1 MAKVVI
7 PANTATVVSA
17 GTANDLIIANGGGG
31 FLALNTTD
39 PSTAGAAV
47 TLGPF
52 DSVVMSAGGAWA
64 AAQWVG
70 WTGVGTTAIVTSP

>member
-7 PANTATVVSA
+7 PAQTATQVSA
-17 GTANDLIIANGGGG
+17 GTANDLIIANGGGSR
-31 FLALNTTD
+31 LMLNTTD
-39 PSTAGAAV
+39 PSADGAAV

-64 AAQWVG
+64 AAVWVG
-70 WTGVGTTAIVTSP
+70 WSAVGTTAIVTSP

>member
-1 MAKVVI
+1 MAKVVV
-7 PANTATVVSA
+7 PAQTATVVSA
-17 GTANDLIIANGGGG
+17 GTVNDLIVANGGGG
-31 FLALNTTD
+31 RLALNTTD
-39 PSTAGAAV
+39 PSADGAAI

-70 WTGVGTTAIVTSP
+70 WSDIGTTAIVTEP

>member
-7 PANTATVVSA
+7 PAQTATEVSA

-31 FLALNTTD
+31 RLALNTTD
-39 PSTAGAAV
+39 PSVAGAAI

-52 DSVVMSAGGAWA
+52 DSVAMSAGGAWA
-64 AAQWVG
+64 ASVWVG
-70 WTGVGTTAIVTSP
+70 WSDVGTTAIVTTP

>member
-7 PANTATVVSA
+7 PPKTATQVSA
-17 GTANDLIIANGGGG
+17 GTASDLIIANGGGG
-31 FLALNTTD
+31 LLMLNTTD
-39 PSTAGAAV
+39 PSADGAAI

-64 AAQWVG
+64 AAIWVG
-70 WTGVGTTAIVTSP
+70 WSEVGSVAIVTTP